1 MLTHTHFS
9 SALSP
14 KQNKVGQ
21 LGPPLSPSF
30 KGHILRLLMQAVSYV
45 ISASLLLLFPLT
57 SPNTTSQQ
65 NTWVLP
71 ELLLPMKRKNHVSRT
86 HINRY
91 SVLWF
96 KQHIWEPKHF
106 WSGPDRQITNLNP
119 LIIQMR
125 GQTPNVKEF
134 VKRKSP
140 RLLVEMGQ
148 EQKDL
153 INLSFTNLSINHTA
167 CCTYL

>member
-9 SALSP
+9 PALSP

-30 KGHILRLLMQAVSYV
+30 KGHILCLLMQAVSSV
-45 ISASLLLLFPLT
+45 ISASPLLLLPLA
-57 SPNTTSQQ
+57 SPNTISQQ

-71 ELLLPMKRKNHVSRT
+71 ELLLPMKRKKHGVGHTLIDTVSCGLSNT
-86 HINRY
+86 SENPSIFD
-91 SVLWF
+91 LA
-96 KQHIWEPKHF
+96 QT
-106 WSGPDRQITNLNP
+106 DRSQTSIP
-119 LIIQMR
+119 IVQMR
-125 GQTPNVKEF
+125 EQTPNVKEF

-153 INLSFTNLSINHTA
+153 MNLSFTNLSINHTA